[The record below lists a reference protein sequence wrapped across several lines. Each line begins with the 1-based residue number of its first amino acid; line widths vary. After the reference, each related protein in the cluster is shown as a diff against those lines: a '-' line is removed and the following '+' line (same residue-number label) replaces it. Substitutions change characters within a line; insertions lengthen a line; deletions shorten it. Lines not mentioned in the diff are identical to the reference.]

1 MNFVNRPATPTVC
14 FVTKIKNGSQMHK
27 FSNLQNK
34 TNSSPH
40 ICIHIV
46 HQFTAVEV
54 AEMTESYVQNGQNR
68 KNQLQ
73 NRELYVLSLTLY
85 GLRRYFAQG
94 EIQRNYLPYWHSV
107 NFVNTAI
114 FEVHKIQS
122 LNIGGN
128 MADGVVIV
136 LVIVAIW
143 AFLSWDRRDE
153 DRRADRSRQAEAERI
168 ERVGWVR
175 PYDRNSTA
183 EILRQS
189 KRMAQVR
196 SGRRHEAQQ
205 AVLTVLGSPSDCNR
219 MDFDAQIA
227 LADLVRDA
235 DPRLQVE
242 FTQAERAGDEFV
254 PLKGSGVEYKVRR

>member
-1 MNFVNRPATPTVC
+1 
-14 FVTKIKNGSQMHK
+14 
-27 FSNLQNK
+27 
-34 TNSSPH
+34 
-40 ICIHIV
+40 
-46 HQFTAVEV
+46 
-54 AEMTESYVQNGQNR
+54 
-68 KNQLQ
+68 
-73 NRELYVLSLTLY
+73 
-85 GLRRYFAQG
+85 
-94 EIQRNYLPYWHSV
+94 
-107 NFVNTAI
+107 
-114 FEVHKIQS
+114 
-122 LNIGGN
+122 

-235 DPRLQVE
+235 DTRLQVE
-242 FTQAERAGDEFV
+242 FTQAERADDEFV